1 MLVSFIGYGV
11 SKNNRNMVLHIDK
24 SYVLRERA
32 ETANDNKIPNSY
44 RKHKS
49 ER

>member
-11 SKNNRNMVLHIDK
+11 SKNNRNLHIDK

-32 ETANDNKIPNSY
+32 EAANDNKIPNSY